1 MSVSITSAWR
11 DEPDYV
17 VGYYEEI
24 AGKPPVQR
32 NLTSTPLLEN
42 LNGYNGHILNHV
54 EGIRQHHYNPI
65 RYHFDRISV
74 PNDMSFQH
82 SMTNDLSVMLT
93 STYSLFFNYS
103 HMINISQ
110 LKSND

>member
-65 RYHFDRISV
+65 RYHFDHNRSTTLENHPLDQDDERPPPSYVSYNRIV
-74 PNDMSFQH
+74 H
-82 SMTNDLSVMLT
+82 KCRKRR
-93 STYSLFFNYS
+93 
-103 HMINISQ
+103 Q
-110 LKSND
+110 LRHEF